1 MQWFLRSVADHRVV
15 RPQASLVVVVAGC
28 LPLHLLSSR
37 RAPGPSHSMKTCRPK
52 AWRQGTMIWGYPA
65 VVGDGARR
73 P

>member
-1 MQWFLRSVADHRVV
+1 MQSFLHSVAGHPVV
-15 RPQASLVVVVAGC
+15 RPQASVVVARC
-28 LPLHLLSSR
+28 SLLHLLSSR